1 MKELLKQPEYEFVQS
16 DPHLGK
22 NVILLTLS
30 GSHSYGT
37 NIAGSDIDVRGIT
50 VESSSDLI
58 GLTHYEQY
66 QDAKTDTVIYT
77 LRKGAQLMMNCNPN
91 VIEMLGARED
101 QYLVLNEAGRL
112 LRDSA
117 DLFLSRK
124 AKHTFGSYA
133 TAQLRRL
140 QNALARDHY
149 PQPQKEAHILGSVQK
164 QMAGIEERYTDFGL
178 GRFNLY
184 IDKSERE
191 GFETEIFMDI
201 VLNHYP
207 IRDFKNIYS
216 EMHNVVSDYEKIS
229 HRNKKKTEGA
239 LCKHAMH
246 LIRLLIT
253 GTDVLRGN
261 GIITYREKEHDLL
274 MDIRNGVY
282 SFDEIFAMVDHYEEE
297 FKYAA
302 DHSPLPEKPDFNKI
316 NDLVMEIN
324 RSYIK

>member
-1 MKELLKQPEYEFVQS
+1 MKELLQRPEYKFIRT

-30 GSHSYGT
+30 GSYAYGT
-37 NIAGSDIDVRGIT
+37 NTAGSDIDVRGIA
-50 VESSSDLI
+50 VESPGDLI

-66 QDAKTDTVIYT
+66 QDTQTDTVIYT
-77 LRKGAQLMMNCNPN
+77 LRKAAELMMNCNPN
-91 VIEMLGARED
+91 AIEMLGARED
-101 QYLVLNEAGRL
+101 QYLTLTEQGRL
-112 LRDSA
+112 LRDHA
-117 DLFLSRK
+117 GLFLSRK
-124 AKHTFGSYA
+124 AKQTFGSYA

-140 QNALARDHY
+140 QNALARDNY
-149 PQPQKEAHILGSVQK
+149 PQPQKEEHILGSVQK

-229 HRNKKKTEGA
+229 HRNKKKTEAG
-239 LCKHAMH
+239 LFKHAMH

-274 MDIRNGVY
+274 MAIRNGVY
-282 SFDEIFAMVDHYEEE
+282 TYDEIFAMVDHYEEE

-302 DHSPLPEKPDFNKI
+302 DHSPLPEKPDFNRI
-316 NDLVMEIN
+316 NELVMEIN
-324 RSYIK
+324 RSFI